1 MDPVRSSAKAK
12 RSLFFFF
19 LLLSGQAFP
28 MPSSLTHAET
38 IAMFQIAL
46 VLLESL
52 GLEIGSALV
61 RLKKLVSGNGG
72 LLLMKAGEEM

>member
-1 MDPVRSSAKAK
+1 
-12 RSLFFFF
+12 
-19 LLLSGQAFP
+19 
-28 MPSSLTHAET
+28 
-38 IAMFQIAL
+38 MFQIAL